1 MTAPPVVP
9 GALVDVSAGVVV
21 RGELVAGVTC
31 AVVTPGGVDTELAT
45 PGSALALVNIPT
57 HQALGVLTLVTRP
70 AAAMRTVDTNKQ
82 EHSCRNI
89 CVLR

>member
-31 AVVTPGGVDTELAT
+31 AVVAPGDVDTELAT
-45 PGSALALVNIPT
+45 PGPALALVNIPT
-57 HQALGVLTLVTRP
+57 YQALGVLTLVTRP
-70 AAAMRTVDTNKQ
+70 AAAIGLSIQINRSIYVET
-82 EHSCRNI
+82 SAS
-89 CVLR
+89 